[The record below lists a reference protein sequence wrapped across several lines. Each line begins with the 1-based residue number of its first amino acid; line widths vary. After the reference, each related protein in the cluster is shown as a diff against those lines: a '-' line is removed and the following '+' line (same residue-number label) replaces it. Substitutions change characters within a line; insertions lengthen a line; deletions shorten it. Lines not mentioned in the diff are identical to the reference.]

1 MEILKRGEVPDEP
14 KFNVTCDRCNS
25 LLRCT
30 YSELTNCGVYFA
42 YICPV
47 CKRPQHIL
55 PTELLKG
62 KVTDG

>member
-14 KFNVTCDRCNS
+14 KFDVKCDRCNS

-47 CKRPQHIL
+47 CKRPQHIT

-62 KVTDG
+62 KVE